1 MDVRTQLV
9 DIEDKKKATVVLLQM
24 NNEDYDADQGT
35 ITTTTTFLTV
45 ILTNFCI

>member
-24 NNEDYDADQGT
+24 NNEDYDSDQGT
-35 ITTTTTFLTV
+35 ITTTTFLTV